1 MAEVPTIRLATRED
15 VGEILSMIKELAEFE
30 HALDKVEATE
40 SSLLQTL
47 AFAPSRHRHHHE
59 HHHDKDNSTSTN
71 SKQDSH
77 AHNSLTPSDAPLSG
91 SAHNPPHQ
99 NSGYA
104 KTLLL
109 QDPSTA
115 EVAGMALFYHTYS
128 TWQARPGIYLED
140 LFIRTAHRRKGYAT
154 MLLQELARETER
166 IGGGRLEW
174 SCLKWN
180 QNALDFY
187 EGEKVGARQLEE
199 WTGLRVERE
208 ELDKLGKAGWGRYRR
223 M

>member
-1 MAEVPTIRLATRED
+1 MLPD
-15 VGEILSMIKELAEFE
+15 VGEILSMIKELADFE

-47 AFAPSRHRHHHE
+47 AFAPSRHRHHHD
-59 HHHDKDNSTSTN
+59 HHNKPNDSSSSLPSKDTAT
-71 SKQDSH
+71 DSH
-77 AHNSLTPSDAPLSG
+77 ARNSLPPPDAPLSG
-91 SAHNPPHQ
+91 SSHNPPHQ

-104 KTLLL
+104 KTFLL
-109 QDPSTA
+109 QDPSSG

-140 LFIRTAHRRKGYAT
+140 LFIRPAHRRKGYAT
-154 MLLQELARETER
+154 MLLQELARETAR

-180 QNALDFY
+180 TDALGFY
-187 EGEKVGARQLEE
+187 EGEKVGAKQLEE
-199 WTGLRVERE
+199 WTGLRVDGE
-208 ELDKLGKAGWGRYRR
+208 ELGRLGEAGRGRYKR